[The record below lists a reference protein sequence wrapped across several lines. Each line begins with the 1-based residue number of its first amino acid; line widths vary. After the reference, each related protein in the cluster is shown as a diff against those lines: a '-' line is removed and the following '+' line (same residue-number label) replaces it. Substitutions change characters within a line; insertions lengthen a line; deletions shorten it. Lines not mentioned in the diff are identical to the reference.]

1 MRFHSRT
8 VEVAPYAPITNHFYN
23 PALVVEGLAWWKSLS
38 DFDQKVFQGA
48 AEVSRDSMGWLR
60 NSNDEAALKTAEMQY
75 KNMIERQIEIT
86 AFQRAFQSCTT
97 SI

>member
-1 MRFHSRT
+1 
-8 VEVAPYAPITNHFYN
+8 
-23 PALVVEGLAWWKSLS
+23 VVEGLAWWKSLS
-38 DFDQKVFQGA
+38 DFDQKVFQRA

-60 NSNDEAALKTAEMQY
+60 NSNDEAALKTVETQY

-86 AFQRAFQSCTT
+86 SFQKAFQSCTT